1 MSEEIIDTSSKE
13 KKRKNKIRE
22 DEDEKEEDEKEE
34 VVEEDKGIME
44 NKKKESKKKKVKKKE
59 NEITEEL
66 TEKKVRRK
74 YKKKI
79 GKANVKKTE
88 DEKKEKNN
96 KRNEISE
103 DNEDNENNENIEEKK
118 DNKIEEDKKEKR
130 KKKLHINE
138 NFEKYIME
146 AYQRINIL
154 YNENEGKEMEISKSQ
169 IHFNLKPAEKLLRSA
184 LKICEE
190 EENLKINIKIID
202 RLNRL
207 STYNEMNLNY
217 IIGDIYISLMNKENL
232 FEDEN
237 ENDLLL
243 FVNKVIQF
251 REIMKNTKLG
261 ISYNISLNNF
271 LGRVTEDFDLDESQL
286 NGIKL
291 ILENNKEISH
301 KLIFNNSFS
310 DFVFSLAQELEMQPN
325 IYEQYKVFIQNKND
339 IIDLIELCDLD
350 DKKNYIY
357 YLKLGK
363 YLAYLFYNKTFSIY
377 LRKDNNSDS
386 NEVDG
391 IRQLFFDGYNN
402 KGEMDIINDEKY
414 IISDDDIINDLREK
428 LCEII
433 LAYVEKFID
442 MVEFFSFQYLIYVL
456 LKRIYFSHFE
466 KYNTKTIITLLGES
480 LLNMCFFKES
490 PLGLIKG
497 FINKILKSEKNE
509 HLELKNALIE
519 NIKEVKNEPNCLYKL
534 PKSIK
539 LDLNEEEEKKEKEEE
554 EKEKEKEEE
563 EEESESDDDF
573 EDNEIDKG
581 FTRQKEEV
589 IFIFQNDI
597 KLGFFNYKVINA
609 GEKFVYY
616 EEINKEYS
624 VLDFCLNI
632 DELDIKVTITDLTE
646 GREIFSKDRV
656 NCVFDVP
663 LKIIMFFTTP
673 RILKFEFDNSYSWL
687 RSKTIEYKTNIFYPK
702 HPYLIGHQILISK
715 YQKIILQSKNK
726 KKGNKKKEFVD
737 EGSKILIVK
746 INGEKKVFNFVNVNQ
761 NLNVI
766 DKMVKDKYLSVSSI
780 YIKIRNEK
788 DENSKSYFYYYKEN
802 EGLIENEL
810 TKENM
815 EKYLHILLSK
825 SKENLYV
832 FNLYI
837 INGDSNE
844 NNVNHYYYYS
854 IKKLLGFEP
863 VIKIEGVMQKIIFFI
878 QNLNQSQL
886 LYYLY
891 KQIYNSESIDIILLI
906 NYSKYGGY
914 NLVVYNNEEI
924 SSNLNELFIG
934 LNKNSSID
942 ENIKIICKGI
952 EKLVENDNY
961 IDVILTAPIDDKEN
975 EITPD
980 KIEEK
985 LIQKGI
991 NKNRNN
997 IRIIKTNAEFNK
1009 EIETYSH
1016 VFYLDN

>member
-13 KKRKNKIRE
+13 KKRNNKRKE
-22 DEDEKEEDEKEE
+22 DEDEKEEDENEE
-34 VVEEDKGIME
+34 IEEEE
-44 NKKKESKKKKVKKKE
+44 NKIKKKKKKESKKKKAKKKE
-59 NEITEEL
+59 NEKTEEL
-66 TEKKVRRK
+66 DEKKVKRK
-74 YKKKI
+74 YKKKTDKKNI
-79 GKANVKKTE
+79 KKSEEIKKAKI
-88 DEKKEKNN
+88 N
-96 KRNEISE
+96 KMNEIDIE
-103 DNEDNENNENIEEKK
+103 EKEEIIEDNENN
-118 DNKIEEDKKEKR
+118 DNKIEKNKKEKR
-130 KKKLHINE
+130 KKILHINE

-146 AYQRINIL
+146 AYQKINIL
-154 YNENEGKEMEISKSQ
+154 YNENEEIPLSQ
-169 IHFNLKPAEKLLRSA
+169 IHFNLKPAEKMLRSA

-190 EENLKINIKIID
+190 EEDLKINLKIID

-217 IIGDIYISLMNKENL
+217 IIGNIYISLMNKENL
-232 FEDEN
+232 FDDEN

-261 ISYNISLNNF
+261 IKYNISLNNF
-271 LGRVTEDFDLDESQL
+271 LSRVTEDFDLDETQL
-286 NGIKL
+286 NGIKT
-291 ILENNKEISH
+291 ILENNKEIAHNISL
-301 KLIFNNSFS
+301 KNTFS
-310 DFVFSLAQELEMQPN
+310 DFIFSLAQELEMQPN
-325 IYEQYKVFIQNKND
+325 IYEQYRVFIQNKND

-350 DKKNYIY
+350 DKKNYNY

-363 YLAYLFYNKTFSIY
+363 YLAYLFHNKTFSIY
-377 LRKDNNSDS
+377 LKKDNNSDS
-386 NEVDG
+386 NEIDG
-391 IRQLFFDGYNN
+391 IRQLFFDGYSN
-402 KGEMDIINDEKY
+402 KGEMDIVNDEKY

-433 LAYVEKFID
+433 LAYAEKFID
-442 MVEFFSFQYLIYVL
+442 MVDFFSFQYLIYVL
-456 LKRIYFSHFE
+456 LKRIYFSHYE
-466 KYNTKTIITLLGES
+466 NYNKQTIITLLAES

-509 HLELKNALIE
+509 HLELKNVLIE
-519 NIKEVKNEPNCLYKL
+519 NLKEVRKEPNFLYKL

-539 LDLNEEEEKKEKEEE
+539 LDINEEEEEKKDEEE
-554 EKEKEKEEE
+554 EEEE
-563 EEESESDDDF
+563 EEESEDDF
-573 EDNEIDKG
+573 EENEIDKG

-656 NCVFDVP
+656 NCVFDIP

-726 KKGNKKKEFVD
+726 EKRNKKKGFVD
-737 EGSKILIVK
+737 EGSKILITK
-746 INGEKKVFNFVNVNQ
+746 INEEKKVFNFVNVNQ

-780 YIKIRNEK
+780 FIKIKNEK
-788 DENSKSYFYYYKEN
+788 DENNKSYFYYYKEN

-815 EKYLHILLSK
+815 EKYLYIILSK

-878 QNLNQSQL
+878 QNLSQSQL

-891 KQIYNSESIDIILLI
+891 KHIYNNESIDIILLI

-924 SSNLNELFIG
+924 SSNLNELFSG
-934 LNKNSSID
+934 LNKNTLID

-952 EKLVENDNY
+952 EKLVENDDN
-961 IDVILTAPIDDKEN
+961 IDIILTDSIDDKEN

-980 KIEEK
+980 KLEEK

-1009 EIETYSH
+1009 EIEKYSH

>member
-13 KKRKNKIRE
+13 KKRNNKRKE
-22 DEDEKEEDEKEE
+22 DEDEKEEDENEE
-34 VVEEDKGIME
+34 IEEEENKIIK
-44 NKKKESKKKKVKKKE
+44 NKKKESKKKKAKKKE
-59 NEITEEL
+59 NEKTEEL
-66 TEKKVRRK
+66 DEKKVKRK
-74 YKKKI
+74 YKKKTDKKNI
-79 GKANVKKTE
+79 KKSEEIKKAKI
-88 DEKKEKNN
+88 N
-96 KRNEISE
+96 KMNEIDIE
-103 DNEDNENNENIEEKK
+103 EKEEIIEDNENN
-118 DNKIEEDKKEKR
+118 DNKIEKNKKEKR
-130 KKKLHINE
+130 KKILHINE

-146 AYQRINIL
+146 AYQKINIL
-154 YNENEGKEMEISKSQ
+154 YNENEEIPLSQ
-169 IHFNLKPAEKLLRSA
+169 IHFNLKPAEKMLRSA

-190 EENLKINIKIID
+190 EEDLKINLKIID

-217 IIGDIYISLMNKENL
+217 IIGNIYISLMNKENL
-232 FEDEN
+232 FDDEN

-261 ISYNISLNNF
+261 IKYNISLNNF
-271 LGRVTEDFDLDESQL
+271 LSRVTEDFDLDETQL
-286 NGIKL
+286 NGIKT
-291 ILENNKEISH
+291 ILENNKEIAHNISL
-301 KLIFNNSFS
+301 KNTFS
-310 DFVFSLAQELEMQPN
+310 DFIFSLAQELEMQPN
-325 IYEQYKVFIQNKND
+325 IYEQYRVFIQNKND

-350 DKKNYIY
+350 DKKNYNY

-363 YLAYLFYNKTFSIY
+363 YLAYLFHNKTFSIY
-377 LRKDNNSDS
+377 LKKDNNSDS
-386 NEVDG
+386 NEIDG
-391 IRQLFFDGYNN
+391 IRQLFFDGYSN
-402 KGEMDIINDEKY
+402 KGEMDIVNDEKY

-433 LAYVEKFID
+433 LAYAEKFID
-442 MVEFFSFQYLIYVL
+442 MVDFFSFQYLIYVL
-456 LKRIYFSHFE
+456 LKRIYFSHYE
-466 KYNTKTIITLLGES
+466 NYNKQTIITLLAES

-509 HLELKNALIE
+509 HLELKNVLIE
-519 NIKEVKNEPNCLYKL
+519 NLKEVRKEPNFLYKL

-539 LDLNEEEEKKEKEEE
+539 LDINEEEEEKKDEEE
-554 EKEKEKEEE
+554 EEEE
-563 EEESESDDDF
+563 EEESEDDF
-573 EDNEIDKG
+573 EENEIDKG

-656 NCVFDVP
+656 NCVFDIP

-726 KKGNKKKEFVD
+726 EKRNKKKGFVD
-737 EGSKILIVK
+737 EGSKILITK
-746 INGEKKVFNFVNVNQ
+746 INEEKKVFNFVNVNQ

-780 YIKIRNEK
+780 FIKIKNEK
-788 DENSKSYFYYYKEN
+788 DENNKSYFYYYKEN

-815 EKYLHILLSK
+815 EKYLYIILSK

-878 QNLNQSQL
+878 QNLSQSQL

-891 KQIYNSESIDIILLI
+891 KHIYNNESIDIILLI

-924 SSNLNELFIG
+924 SSNLNELFSG
-934 LNKNSSID
+934 LNKNTLID

-952 EKLVENDNY
+952 EKLVENDDN
-961 IDVILTAPIDDKEN
+961 IDIILTDSIDDKEN

-980 KIEEK
+980 KLEEK

-997 IRIIKTNAEFNK
+997 IRIIKTNAELNK
-1009 EIETYSH
+1009 EIEKYSH

>member
-1 MSEEIIDTSSKE
+1 MSEEIIDTSIE
-13 KKRKNKIRE
+13 KKRSRRE
-22 DEDEKEEDEKEE
+22 EEIEDEKEEDEKEE
-34 VVEEDKGIME
+34 IEKEDKGIIE

-59 NEITEEL
+59 NEKTEEL
-66 TEKKVRRK
+66 NEKKIKRK
-74 YKKKI
+74 SNKKI
-79 GKANVKKTE
+79 GKKNVKKSE
-88 DEKKEKNN
+88 DKKKEKNI
-96 KRNEISE
+96 KMNEIDDE
-103 DNEDNENNENIEEKK
+103 EKDKINEDNENNEIKK
-118 DNKIEEDKKEKR
+118 DNKIEEDEKKIKDKKVKR
-130 KKKLHINE
+130 KKKLRINE

-146 AYQRINIL
+146 AYQRINTL
-154 YNENEGKEMEISKSQ
+154 YNENEGKDIIITQSQ

-184 LKICEE
+184 LEICGEE
-190 EENLKINIKIID
+190 EDLKINIKIID

-207 STYNEMNLNY
+207 SNYNEMNLNY
-217 IIGDIYISLMNKENL
+217 IIGNIYISLMNKENL
-232 FEDEN
+232 FDDEN

-261 ISYNISLNNF
+261 IKYNISLNNF
-271 LGRVTEDFDLDESQL
+271 LGRVTEDFDLDDNQL
-286 NGIKL
+286 KVIKL

-301 KLIFNNSFS
+301 NLPFKDTFHNFI
-310 DFVFSLAQELEMQPN
+310 FSLAKELEMQPN
-325 IYEQYKVFIQNKND
+325 IYEQYKVFIQNKGD

-350 DKKNYIY
+350 DKKKYND

-363 YLAYLFYNKTFSIY
+363 YLAYLFYNKMFSIY
-377 LRKDNNSDS
+377 LKKDNNSDR

-391 IRQLFFDGYNN
+391 IRRLFFDGYSN

-414 IISDDDIINDLREK
+414 IISDDDIIYNLREK

-433 LAYVEKFID
+433 LAYAEKFID
-442 MVEFFSFQYLIYVL
+442 MVDFFSFQYLIYVL
-456 LKRIYFSHFE
+456 LKRIYFSHYL
-466 KYNTKTIITLLGES
+466 KYKQAIITLLAES

-509 HLELKNALIE
+509 HLELKNALID
-519 NIKEVKNEPNCLYKL
+519 NLKEVKKEPNFLYKL

-539 LDLNEEEEKKEKEEE
+539 LDLNEGEEKKEEE
-554 EKEKEKEEE
+554 EKEEE
-563 EEESESDDDF
+563 EEEEEEESDDDL

-624 VLDFCLNI
+624 ILDFCLNI

-656 NCVFDVP
+656 NCVFDIP

-726 KKGNKKKEFVD
+726 EKRNKKKGFID
-737 EGSKILIVK
+737 EGGKILITK

-761 NLNVI
+761 NLNAI
-766 DKMVKDKYLSVSSI
+766 DRMVKDKYLSVSSI

-788 DENSKSYFYYYKEN
+788 DENNKSYFYYYKEK

-810 TKENM
+810 TKENV
-815 EKYLHILLSK
+815 ENYLYILLSK
-825 SKENLYV
+825 SNENLYV

-844 NNVNHYYYYS
+844 NNHYYYYS

-863 VIKIEGVMQKIIFFI
+863 VIKIEGIMQKIIFFI

-891 KQIYNSESIDIILLI
+891 KQIFNNEPIDIILLI

-914 NLVVYNNEEI
+914 KIVLYNNEEI
-924 SSNLNELFIG
+924 TSNLKELFIG

-942 ENIKIICKGI
+942 ENIKIISKGI
-952 EKLVENDNY
+952 EKLIENDNN

-980 KIEEK
+980 KLEEK
-985 LIQKGI
+985 LIQNEI
-991 NKNRNN
+991 NKN
-997 IRIIKTNAEFNK
+997 IRIIKTNVEFNK
-1009 EIETYSH
+1009 EMEIYSH

>member
-13 KKRKNKIRE
+13 KKRNNKRKE
-22 DEDEKEEDEKEE
+22 DEDEKEEDENEE
-34 VVEEDKGIME
+34 IEEEENKIIK
-44 NKKKESKKKKVKKKE
+44 NKKKESKKKKAKKKE
-59 NEITEEL
+59 NEKTEEL
-66 TEKKVRRK
+66 DEKKVKRK
-74 YKKKI
+74 YKKKTDKKNI
-79 GKANVKKTE
+79 KKSEEIKKAKI
-88 DEKKEKNN
+88 N
-96 KRNEISE
+96 KMNEIDIE
-103 DNEDNENNENIEEKK
+103 EKEEIIEDNENN
-118 DNKIEEDKKEKR
+118 DNKIEKNKKEKR
-130 KKKLHINE
+130 KKILHINE

-146 AYQRINIL
+146 AYQKINIL
-154 YNENEGKEMEISKSQ
+154 YNENEEIPLSQ
-169 IHFNLKPAEKLLRSA
+169 IHFNLKPAEKMLRSA

-190 EENLKINIKIID
+190 EEDLKINLKIID

-217 IIGDIYISLMNKENL
+217 IIGNIYISLMNKENL
-232 FEDEN
+232 FDDEN

-261 ISYNISLNNF
+261 IKYNISLNNF
-271 LGRVTEDFDLDESQL
+271 LSRVTEDFDLDETQL
-286 NGIKL
+286 NGIKT
-291 ILENNKEISH
+291 ILENNKEIAHNISL
-301 KLIFNNSFS
+301 KNTFS
-310 DFVFSLAQELEMQPN
+310 DFIFSLAQELEMQPN
-325 IYEQYKVFIQNKND
+325 IYEQYRVFIQNKND

-350 DKKNYIY
+350 DKKNYNY

-363 YLAYLFYNKTFSIY
+363 YLAYLFHNKTFSIY
-377 LRKDNNSDS
+377 LKKDNNSDS
-386 NEVDG
+386 NEIDG
-391 IRQLFFDGYNN
+391 IRQLFFDGYSN
-402 KGEMDIINDEKY
+402 KGEMDIVNDEKY

-433 LAYVEKFID
+433 LAYAEKFID
-442 MVEFFSFQYLIYVL
+442 MVDFFSFQYLIYVL
-456 LKRIYFSHFE
+456 LKRIYFSHYE
-466 KYNTKTIITLLGES
+466 NYNKQTIITLLAES

-509 HLELKNALIE
+509 HLELKNVLIE
-519 NIKEVKNEPNCLYKL
+519 NLKEVRKEPNFLYKL

-539 LDLNEEEEKKEKEEE
+539 LDINEEEEEKKDEEE
-554 EKEKEKEEE
+554 EEEEE
-563 EEESESDDDF
+563 EEESEDDF
-573 EDNEIDKG
+573 EENEIDKG

-656 NCVFDVP
+656 NCVFDIP

-726 KKGNKKKEFVD
+726 EKRNKKKGFVD
-737 EGSKILIVK
+737 EGSKILITK
-746 INGEKKVFNFVNVNQ
+746 INEEKKVFNFVNVNQ

-780 YIKIRNEK
+780 FIKIKNEK
-788 DENSKSYFYYYKEN
+788 DENNKSYFYYYKEN

-815 EKYLHILLSK
+815 EKYLYIILSK

-878 QNLNQSQL
+878 QNLSQSQL

-891 KQIYNSESIDIILLI
+891 KHIYNNESIDIILLI

-924 SSNLNELFIG
+924 SSNLNELFSG
-934 LNKNSSID
+934 LNKNTLID

-952 EKLVENDNY
+952 EKLVENDDN
-961 IDVILTAPIDDKEN
+961 IDIILTDSIDDKEN

-980 KIEEK
+980 KLEEK

-997 IRIIKTNAEFNK
+997 IRIIKTNAELNK
-1009 EIETYSH
+1009 EIEKYSH

>member
-1 MSEEIIDTSSKE
+1 MSEELIDTSSKE
-13 KKRKNKIRE
+13 KKRNNKRKE
-22 DEDEKEEDEKEE
+22 DEDEKEEDENEE
-34 VVEEDKGIME
+34 IEEEENKIIK
-44 NKKKESKKKKVKKKE
+44 NKKKESKKKKAKKKE
-59 NEITEEL
+59 NEKTEEL
-66 TEKKVRRK
+66 DEKKVKRK
-74 YKKKI
+74 YKKKTDKKNI
-79 GKANVKKTE
+79 KKSEEIKKAKI
-88 DEKKEKNN
+88 N
-96 KRNEISE
+96 KMNEIDIE
-103 DNEDNENNENIEEKK
+103 EKEEIIEDNENN
-118 DNKIEEDKKEKR
+118 DNKIEKNKKEKR
-130 KKKLHINE
+130 KKILHINE

-146 AYQRINIL
+146 AYQKINIL
-154 YNENEGKEMEISKSQ
+154 YNENEEIPLSQ
-169 IHFNLKPAEKLLRSA
+169 IHFNLKPVEKMLRSA

-190 EENLKINIKIID
+190 EEDLKINLKIID

-217 IIGDIYISLMNKENL
+217 IIGNIYISLMNKENL
-232 FEDEN
+232 FDDEN

-261 ISYNISLNNF
+261 IKYNISLNNF
-271 LGRVTEDFDLDESQL
+271 LSRVTEDFDLDETQL
-286 NGIKL
+286 NGIKT
-291 ILENNKEISH
+291 ILENNKEIAHNISL
-301 KLIFNNSFS
+301 KNTFS
-310 DFVFSLAQELEMQPN
+310 DFIFSLAQELEMQPN
-325 IYEQYKVFIQNKND
+325 IYEQYRVFIQNKND

-350 DKKNYIY
+350 DKKNYNY

-363 YLAYLFYNKTFSIY
+363 YLAYLFHNKTFSIY
-377 LRKDNNSDS
+377 LKKDNNSDS
-386 NEVDG
+386 NEIDG
-391 IRQLFFDGYNN
+391 IRQLFFDGYSN
-402 KGEMDIINDEKY
+402 KGEMDIVNDEKY

-433 LAYVEKFID
+433 LAYAEKFID
-442 MVEFFSFQYLIYVL
+442 MVDFFSFQYLIYVL
-456 LKRIYFSHFE
+456 LKRIYFSHYE
-466 KYNTKTIITLLGES
+466 NYNKQTIITLLAES

-509 HLELKNALIE
+509 HLELKNVLIE
-519 NIKEVKNEPNCLYKL
+519 NLKEVRKEPNFLYKL

-539 LDLNEEEEKKEKEEE
+539 LDKNEEEEEKKDEEE
-554 EKEKEKEEE
+554 EEEE
-563 EEESESDDDF
+563 EEESEDDF
-573 EDNEIDKG
+573 EENEIDKG
-581 FTRQKEEV
+581 FARQKEEV

-656 NCVFDVP
+656 NCVFDIP

-726 KKGNKKKEFVD
+726 EKRNKKKGFVD
-737 EGSKILIVK
+737 EGSKILITK
-746 INGEKKVFNFVNVNQ
+746 INEEKKVFNFVNVNQ

-780 YIKIRNEK
+780 FIKIKNEK
-788 DENSKSYFYYYKEN
+788 DENNKSYFYYYKEN

-815 EKYLHILLSK
+815 EKYLYIILSK

-854 IKKLLGFEP
+854 IKKILGFEP

-878 QNLNQSQL
+878 QNLSQSQL

-891 KQIYNSESIDIILLI
+891 KHIYNNESIDIILLI

-924 SSNLNELFIG
+924 SSNLNELFSG
-934 LNKNSSID
+934 LNKNTLID

-952 EKLVENDNY
+952 EKLVENDDN
-961 IDVILTAPIDDKEN
+961 IDIILTDSIDDKEN

-980 KIEEK
+980 KLEEK

-1009 EIETYSH
+1009 EIEKYSH

>member
-13 KKRKNKIRE
+13 KKRNNKRKE
-22 DEDEKEEDEKEE
+22 DEDEKEEDENEE
-34 VVEEDKGIME
+34 IEEEENKIIK
-44 NKKKESKKKKVKKKE
+44 NKKKESKKKKAKKKE
-59 NEITEEL
+59 NEKTEEL
-66 TEKKVRRK
+66 DEKKVKRK
-74 YKKKI
+74 YKKKTDKKNI
-79 GKANVKKTE
+79 KKSEEIKKAKI
-88 DEKKEKNN
+88 N
-96 KRNEISE
+96 KMNEIDIE
-103 DNEDNENNENIEEKK
+103 EKEEIIEDNENN
-118 DNKIEEDKKEKR
+118 DNKIEKNKKEKR
-130 KKKLHINE
+130 KKILHINE

-146 AYQRINIL
+146 AYQKINIL
-154 YNENEGKEMEISKSQ
+154 YNENEEIPLSQ
-169 IHFNLKPAEKLLRSA
+169 IHFNLKPAEKMLRSA

-190 EENLKINIKIID
+190 EEDLKINLKIID

-217 IIGDIYISLMNKENL
+217 IIGNIYISLMNKENL
-232 FEDEN
+232 FDDEN

-261 ISYNISLNNF
+261 IKYNISLNNF
-271 LGRVTEDFDLDESQL
+271 LSRVTEDFDLDETQL
-286 NGIKL
+286 NGIKT
-291 ILENNKEISH
+291 ILENNKEIAHNISL
-301 KLIFNNSFS
+301 KNTFS
-310 DFVFSLAQELEMQPN
+310 DFIFSLAQELEMQPN
-325 IYEQYKVFIQNKND
+325 IYEQYRVFIQNKND

-350 DKKNYIY
+350 DKKNYNY

-363 YLAYLFYNKTFSIY
+363 YLAYLFHNKTFSIY
-377 LRKDNNSDS
+377 LKKDNNSDS
-386 NEVDG
+386 NEIDG
-391 IRQLFFDGYNN
+391 IRQLFFDGYSN
-402 KGEMDIINDEKY
+402 KGEMDIVNDEKY
-414 IISDDDIINDLREK
+414 IISDDDIIKDLREK

-433 LAYVEKFID
+433 LAYAEKFID
-442 MVEFFSFQYLIYVL
+442 MVDFFSFQYLIYVL
-456 LKRIYFSHFE
+456 LKRIYFSHYE
-466 KYNTKTIITLLGES
+466 NYNKQTIITLLAES

-509 HLELKNALIE
+509 HLELKNVLIE
-519 NIKEVKNEPNCLYKL
+519 NLKEVRKEPNFLYKL

-539 LDLNEEEEKKEKEEE
+539 LDINEEEEEKKDEEE
-554 EKEKEKEEE
+554 EEEEE
-563 EEESESDDDF
+563 EEESEDDF
-573 EDNEIDKG
+573 EENEIDKG

-656 NCVFDVP
+656 NCVFDIP

-726 KKGNKKKEFVD
+726 EKRNKKKGFVD
-737 EGSKILIVK
+737 EGSKILITK
-746 INGEKKVFNFVNVNQ
+746 INEEKKVFNFVNVNQ
-761 NLNVI
+761 NLNLI

-780 YIKIRNEK
+780 FIKIKNEK
-788 DENSKSYFYYYKEN
+788 DENNKSYFYYYKEN

-815 EKYLHILLSK
+815 EKYLYIILSK

-878 QNLNQSQL
+878 QNLSQSQL

-891 KQIYNSESIDIILLI
+891 KHIYNNESIDIILLI

-924 SSNLNELFIG
+924 SSNLNELFSG
-934 LNKNSSID
+934 LNKNTLID

-952 EKLVENDNY
+952 EKLVENDDN
-961 IDVILTAPIDDKEN
+961 IDIILTDSIDDKEN

-980 KIEEK
+980 KLEEK

-1009 EIETYSH
+1009 EIEKYSH

>member
-13 KKRKNKIRE
+13 KKRNNKRKE
-22 DEDEKEEDEKEE
+22 DEDEKEEDENEE
-34 VVEEDKGIME
+34 IEEEENKIIK
-44 NKKKESKKKKVKKKE
+44 NKKKESKKKKAKKKE
-59 NEITEEL
+59 NEKTEEL
-66 TEKKVRRK
+66 DEKKVRRK
-74 YKKKI
+74 YKKKTDKKNTKKSEEI
-79 GKANVKKTE
+79 KKAKI
-88 DEKKEKNN
+88 N
-96 KRNEISE
+96 KMNEIDIE
-103 DNEDNENNENIEEKK
+103 EKEEIIEDNENN
-118 DNKIEEDKKEKR
+118 DNKIEKNKKEKR
-130 KKKLHINE
+130 KKILHINE

-146 AYQRINIL
+146 AYQKINIL
-154 YNENEGKEMEISKSQ
+154 YNENEEIPLSQ
-169 IHFNLKPAEKLLRSA
+169 IHFNLKPAEKMLRSA

-190 EENLKINIKIID
+190 EEDLKINLKIID

-217 IIGDIYISLMNKENL
+217 IIGNIYISLMNKENL
-232 FEDEN
+232 FDDEN

-261 ISYNISLNNF
+261 IKYNISLNNF
-271 LGRVTEDFDLDESQL
+271 LSRVTEDFDLDETQL
-286 NGIKL
+286 NGIKT
-291 ILENNKEISH
+291 ILENNKEIAHNISL
-301 KLIFNNSFS
+301 KNTFS
-310 DFVFSLAQELEMQPN
+310 DFIFSLAQELEIQPN
-325 IYEQYKVFIQNKND
+325 IYEQYRVFIQNKND

-350 DKKNYIY
+350 DKKNYNY

-363 YLAYLFYNKTFSIY
+363 YLAYLFHNKTFSIY
-377 LRKDNNSDS
+377 LKKDNNSDS
-386 NEVDG
+386 NEIDG
-391 IRQLFFDGYNN
+391 IRQLFFDGYSN
-402 KGEMDIINDEKY
+402 KGEMDIVNDEKY
-414 IISDDDIINDLREK
+414 IISDDDIIKDLREK

-433 LAYVEKFID
+433 LAYAEKFID
-442 MVEFFSFQYLIYVL
+442 MVDFFSFQYLIYVL
-456 LKRIYFSHFE
+456 LKRIYFSHYE
-466 KYNTKTIITLLGES
+466 NYNKQTIITLLAES

-509 HLELKNALIE
+509 HLELKNVLIE
-519 NIKEVKNEPNCLYKL
+519 NLKEVRKEPNFLYKL

-539 LDLNEEEEKKEKEEE
+539 LDINEEEEEKKDEEE
-554 EKEKEKEEE
+554 EEEEE
-563 EEESESDDDF
+563 EEESEDDF
-573 EDNEIDKG
+573 EENEIDKG

-656 NCVFDVP
+656 NCVFDIP

-726 KKGNKKKEFVD
+726 EKRNKKKGFVD
-737 EGSKILIVK
+737 EGSKILITK
-746 INGEKKVFNFVNVNQ
+746 INEEKKVFNFVNVNQ

-780 YIKIRNEK
+780 FIKIKNEK
-788 DENSKSYFYYYKEN
+788 DENNKSYFYYYKEN

-815 EKYLHILLSK
+815 EKYLYIILSK

-878 QNLNQSQL
+878 QNLSQSQL

-891 KQIYNSESIDIILLI
+891 KHIYNNESIDIILLI

-924 SSNLNELFIG
+924 SSNLNELFSG
-934 LNKNSSID
+934 LNKNTLID

-952 EKLVENDNY
+952 EKLVENDDN
-961 IDVILTAPIDDKEN
+961 IDIILTDSIDDKEN

-980 KIEEK
+980 KLEEK

-1009 EIETYSH
+1009 EIEKYSH

>member
-13 KKRKNKIRE
+13 KKRNNKRKE
-22 DEDEKEEDEKEE
+22 DEDEKEEDENEE
-34 VVEEDKGIME
+34 IEEEENKIIK
-44 NKKKESKKKKVKKKE
+44 NKKKESKKKKAKKKE
-59 NEITEEL
+59 NEKTEEL
-66 TEKKVRRK
+66 DEKKVKRK
-74 YKKKI
+74 YKKKTDKKNI
-79 GKANVKKTE
+79 KKSEEIKKAKI
-88 DEKKEKNN
+88 N
-96 KRNEISE
+96 KMNEIDIE
-103 DNEDNENNENIEEKK
+103 EKEEIIEDNENN
-118 DNKIEEDKKEKR
+118 DNKIEKNKKEKR
-130 KKKLHINE
+130 KKILHINE

-146 AYQRINIL
+146 AYQKINIL
-154 YNENEGKEMEISKSQ
+154 YNENEEIPLSQ
-169 IHFNLKPAEKLLRSA
+169 IHFNLKPAEKMLRSA

-190 EENLKINIKIID
+190 EEDLKINLKIID

-217 IIGDIYISLMNKENL
+217 IIGNIYISLMNKENL
-232 FEDEN
+232 FDDEN

-261 ISYNISLNNF
+261 IKYNISLNNF
-271 LGRVTEDFDLDESQL
+271 LSRVTEDFDLDETQL
-286 NGIKL
+286 NGIKT
-291 ILENNKEISH
+291 ILENNKEIAHNISL
-301 KLIFNNSFS
+301 KNTFS
-310 DFVFSLAQELEMQPN
+310 DFIFSLAQELEIQPN
-325 IYEQYKVFIQNKND
+325 IYEQYRVFIQNKND

-350 DKKNYIY
+350 DKKNYNY

-363 YLAYLFYNKTFSIY
+363 YLAYLFHNKTFSIY
-377 LRKDNNSDS
+377 LKKDNNSDS
-386 NEVDG
+386 NEIDG
-391 IRQLFFDGYNN
+391 IRQLFFDGYSN
-402 KGEMDIINDEKY
+402 KGEMDIVNDEKY

-433 LAYVEKFID
+433 LAYAEKFID
-442 MVEFFSFQYLIYVL
+442 MVDFFSFQYLIYVL
-456 LKRIYFSHFE
+456 LKRIYFSHYE
-466 KYNTKTIITLLGES
+466 NYNKQTIITLLAES

-509 HLELKNALIE
+509 HLELKNVLIE
-519 NIKEVKNEPNCLYKL
+519 NLKEVRKEPNFLYKL

-539 LDLNEEEEKKEKEEE
+539 LDINEEEEEKKDEEE
-554 EKEKEKEEE
+554 EEEEE
-563 EEESESDDDF
+563 EEESGDDF
-573 EDNEIDKG
+573 EENEIDKG

-656 NCVFDVP
+656 NCVFDIP

-726 KKGNKKKEFVD
+726 EKRNKKKGFVD
-737 EGSKILIVK
+737 EGSKILITK
-746 INGEKKVFNFVNVNQ
+746 INEEKKVFNFVNVNQ

-780 YIKIRNEK
+780 FIKIKNEK
-788 DENSKSYFYYYKEN
+788 DENNKSYFYYYKEN

-815 EKYLHILLSK
+815 EKYLYIILSK

-844 NNVNHYYYYS
+844 HNVNHYYYYS

-878 QNLNQSQL
+878 QNLSQSQL

-891 KQIYNSESIDIILLI
+891 KHIYNNESIDIILLI

-924 SSNLNELFIG
+924 SSNLNELFSG
-934 LNKNSSID
+934 LNKNTLID

-952 EKLVENDNY
+952 EKLVENDDN
-961 IDVILTAPIDDKEN
+961 IDIILTDSIDDKEN

-980 KIEEK
+980 KLEEK

-1009 EIETYSH
+1009 EIEKYSH

>member
-13 KKRKNKIRE
+13 KKRNNKRKE
-22 DEDEKEEDEKEE
+22 DEDEKKEDENEE
-34 VVEEDKGIME
+34 IEEEENKIIK
-44 NKKKESKKKKVKKKE
+44 NKKKESKKKKAKKKE
-59 NEITEEL
+59 NEKTEEL
-66 TEKKVRRK
+66 DEKKVKRK
-74 YKKKI
+74 YKKKTDKKNI
-79 GKANVKKTE
+79 KKSEEIKKAKI
-88 DEKKEKNN
+88 N
-96 KRNEISE
+96 KMNEIDIE
-103 DNEDNENNENIEEKK
+103 EKEEIIEDNENN
-118 DNKIEEDKKEKR
+118 DNKIEKNKKEKR
-130 KKKLHINE
+130 KKILHINE

-146 AYQRINIL
+146 AYQKINIL
-154 YNENEGKEMEISKSQ
+154 YNENEEIPLSQ
-169 IHFNLKPAEKLLRSA
+169 IHFNLKPAEKMLRSA

-190 EENLKINIKIID
+190 EEDLKINLKIID

-217 IIGDIYISLMNKENL
+217 IIGNIYISLMNKENL
-232 FEDEN
+232 FDDEN

-261 ISYNISLNNF
+261 IKYNISLNNF
-271 LGRVTEDFDLDESQL
+271 LSRVTEDFDLDETQL
-286 NGIKL
+286 NGIKT
-291 ILENNKEISH
+291 ILENNKEIAHNISL
-301 KLIFNNSFS
+301 KNTFS
-310 DFVFSLAQELEMQPN
+310 DFIFSLAQELEMQPN
-325 IYEQYKVFIQNKND
+325 IYEQYRVFIQNKND

-350 DKKNYIY
+350 DKKNYNY

-363 YLAYLFYNKTFSIY
+363 YLAYLFHNKTFSIY
-377 LRKDNNSDS
+377 LKKDNNSDS
-386 NEVDG
+386 NEIDG
-391 IRQLFFDGYNN
+391 IRQLFFDGYSN
-402 KGEMDIINDEKY
+402 KGEMDIVNDEKY
-414 IISDDDIINDLREK
+414 IISDDDIIKDLREK

-433 LAYVEKFID
+433 LAYAEKFID
-442 MVEFFSFQYLIYVL
+442 MVDFFSFQYLIYVL
-456 LKRIYFSHFE
+456 LKRIYFSHYE
-466 KYNTKTIITLLGES
+466 NYNKQTIITLLAES

-509 HLELKNALIE
+509 HLELKNVLIE
-519 NIKEVKNEPNCLYKL
+519 NLKEVRKEPNFLYKL

-539 LDLNEEEEKKEKEEE
+539 LDINEEEEEKKDEEE
-554 EKEKEKEEE
+554 EEEEE
-563 EEESESDDDF
+563 EEESEDDF
-573 EDNEIDKG
+573 EENEIDKG
-581 FTRQKEEV
+581 FARQKEEV

-656 NCVFDVP
+656 NCVFDIP

-726 KKGNKKKEFVD
+726 EKRNKKKGFVD
-737 EGSKILIVK
+737 EGSKILITK
-746 INGEKKVFNFVNVNQ
+746 INEEKKVFNFVNVNQ

-780 YIKIRNEK
+780 FIKIKNEK
-788 DENSKSYFYYYKEN
+788 DENNKSYFYYYKEN

-815 EKYLHILLSK
+815 EKYLYIILSK

-854 IKKLLGFEP
+854 IKKILGFEP

-878 QNLNQSQL
+878 QNLSQSQL

-891 KQIYNSESIDIILLI
+891 KQIYNNESIDIILLI

-924 SSNLNELFIG
+924 SSNLNELFSG
-934 LNKNSSID
+934 LNKNTLID

-952 EKLVENDNY
+952 EKLVENDDN
-961 IDVILTAPIDDKEN
+961 IDIILTDSIDDKEN

-980 KIEEK
+980 KLEEK

-1009 EIETYSH
+1009 EIEKYSH

>member
-13 KKRKNKIRE
+13 KKRNNKRKE
-22 DEDEKEEDEKEE
+22 DEDEKEEDENEE
-34 VVEEDKGIME
+34 IEEEENKIIK
-44 NKKKESKKKKVKKKE
+44 NKKKESKKKKAKKKE
-59 NEITEEL
+59 NEKTEEL
-66 TEKKVRRK
+66 DEKKVKRK
-74 YKKKI
+74 YKKKTDKKNI
-79 GKANVKKTE
+79 KKSEEIKKAKI
-88 DEKKEKNN
+88 N
-96 KRNEISE
+96 KMNEIDIE
-103 DNEDNENNENIEEKK
+103 EKEEIIEDNENN
-118 DNKIEEDKKEKR
+118 DNKIEKNKKEKR
-130 KKKLHINE
+130 KKILHINE

-146 AYQRINIL
+146 AYQKINIL
-154 YNENEGKEMEISKSQ
+154 YNENEEIPLSQ
-169 IHFNLKPAEKLLRSA
+169 IHFNLKPAEKMLRSA

-190 EENLKINIKIID
+190 EEDLKINLKIID

-217 IIGDIYISLMNKENL
+217 IIGNIYISLMNKENL
-232 FEDEN
+232 FDDEN

-261 ISYNISLNNF
+261 IKYNISLNNF
-271 LGRVTEDFDLDESQL
+271 LSRVTEDFDLDETQL
-286 NGIKL
+286 NGIKT
-291 ILENNKEISH
+291 ILENNKEIAHNISL
-301 KLIFNNSFS
+301 KNTFS
-310 DFVFSLAQELEMQPN
+310 DFIFSLAQELEMQPN
-325 IYEQYKVFIQNKND
+325 IYEQYRVFIQNKND

-350 DKKNYIY
+350 DKKNYNY

-363 YLAYLFYNKTFSIY
+363 YLAYLFHNKTFSIY
-377 LRKDNNSDS
+377 LKKDNNSDS
-386 NEVDG
+386 NEIDG
-391 IRQLFFDGYNN
+391 IRQLFFDGYSN
-402 KGEMDIINDEKY
+402 KGEMDIVNDEKY

-433 LAYVEKFID
+433 LAYAEKFID
-442 MVEFFSFQYLIYVL
+442 MVDFFSFQYLIYVL
-456 LKRIYFSHFE
+456 LKRIYFSHYE
-466 KYNTKTIITLLGES
+466 NYNKQTIITLLAES

-509 HLELKNALIE
+509 HLELKNVLIE
-519 NIKEVKNEPNCLYKL
+519 NLKEVRKEPNFLYKL

-539 LDLNEEEEKKEKEEE
+539 LDINEEEEEKKDEEE
-554 EKEKEKEEE
+554 EEEEE
-563 EEESESDDDF
+563 EEESEDDF
-573 EDNEIDKG
+573 EENEIDKG

-656 NCVFDVP
+656 NCVFDIP

-726 KKGNKKKEFVD
+726 EKRNKKKGFVD
-737 EGSKILIVK
+737 EGSKILITK
-746 INGEKKVFNFVNVNQ
+746 INEEKKVFNFVNVNQ

-780 YIKIRNEK
+780 FIKIKNEK
-788 DENSKSYFYYYKEN
+788 DENNKSYFYYYKEN

-815 EKYLHILLSK
+815 EKYLYIILSK

-878 QNLNQSQL
+878 QNLSQSQL

-891 KQIYNSESIDIILLI
+891 KHIYNNESIDIILLI

-924 SSNLNELFIG
+924 SSNLNELFSG
-934 LNKNSSID
+934 LNKNTLID

-952 EKLVENDNY
+952 EKLVENDDN
-961 IDVILTAPIDDKEN
+961 IDIILTDSIDDKEN

-980 KIEEK
+980 KLEEK

-1009 EIETYSH
+1009 EIEKYSH

>member
-13 KKRKNKIRE
+13 KKRNNKRKE
-22 DEDEKEEDEKEE
+22 DEDEKEEDENEE
-34 VVEEDKGIME
+34 IEEEENKIIK
-44 NKKKESKKKKVKKKE
+44 NKKKESKKKKAKKKE
-59 NEITEEL
+59 NEKTEEL
-66 TEKKVRRK
+66 DEKKVKRK
-74 YKKKI
+74 YKKKTDKKNI
-79 GKANVKKTE
+79 KKSEEIKKAKI
-88 DEKKEKNN
+88 N
-96 KRNEISE
+96 KMNEIDIE
-103 DNEDNENNENIEEKK
+103 EKEEIIEDNENN
-118 DNKIEEDKKEKR
+118 DNKIEKNKKEKR
-130 KKKLHINE
+130 KKILHINE

-146 AYQRINIL
+146 AYQKINIL
-154 YNENEGKEMEISKSQ
+154 YNENEEIPLSQ
-169 IHFNLKPAEKLLRSA
+169 IHFNLKPAEKMLRSA

-190 EENLKINIKIID
+190 EEDLKINLKIID

-217 IIGDIYISLMNKENL
+217 IIGNIYISLMNKENL
-232 FEDEN
+232 FDDEN

-261 ISYNISLNNF
+261 IKYNISLNNF
-271 LGRVTEDFDLDESQL
+271 LSRVTEDFDLDETQL
-286 NGIKL
+286 NGIKT
-291 ILENNKEISH
+291 ILENNKEIAHNISL
-301 KLIFNNSFS
+301 KNTFS
-310 DFVFSLAQELEMQPN
+310 DFIFSLAQELEMQPN
-325 IYEQYKVFIQNKND
+325 IYEQYRVFIQNKND

-350 DKKNYIY
+350 DKKNYNY

-363 YLAYLFYNKTFSIY
+363 YLAYLFHNKTFSIY
-377 LRKDNNSDS
+377 LKKDNNSDS
-386 NEVDG
+386 NEIDG
-391 IRQLFFDGYNN
+391 IRQLFFDGYSN
-402 KGEMDIINDEKY
+402 KGEMDIVNDEKY

-433 LAYVEKFID
+433 LAYAEKFID
-442 MVEFFSFQYLIYVL
+442 MVDFFSFQYLIYVL
-456 LKRIYFSHFE
+456 LKRIYFSHYE
-466 KYNTKTIITLLGES
+466 NYNKQTIITLLAES

-509 HLELKNALIE
+509 HLELKNVLIE
-519 NIKEVKNEPNCLYKL
+519 NLKEVRKEPNFLYKL

-539 LDLNEEEEKKEKEEE
+539 LDINEEEEEKKDEEE
-554 EKEKEKEEE
+554 EEEEE
-563 EEESESDDDF
+563 EEESEDDF
-573 EDNEIDKG
+573 EENEIDKG

-656 NCVFDVP
+656 NCVFDIP

-726 KKGNKKKEFVD
+726 EKRNKKKGFVD
-737 EGSKILIVK
+737 EGSKILITK
-746 INGEKKVFNFVNVNQ
+746 INEEKKVFNFVNVNQ

-780 YIKIRNEK
+780 FIKIKNEK
-788 DENSKSYFYYYKEN
+788 DENNKSYFYYYKEN

-815 EKYLHILLSK
+815 EKYLYIILSK

-844 NNVNHYYYYS
+844 HNVNHYYYYS

-878 QNLNQSQL
+878 QNLSQSQL

-891 KQIYNSESIDIILLI
+891 KHIYNNESIDIILLI

-924 SSNLNELFIG
+924 SSNLNELFSG
-934 LNKNSSID
+934 LNKNTLID

-952 EKLVENDNY
+952 EKLVENDDN
-961 IDVILTAPIDDKEN
+961 IDIILTDSIDDKEN

-980 KIEEK
+980 KLEEK

-997 IRIIKTNAEFNK
+997 IRIIKTNAELNK
-1009 EIETYSH
+1009 EIEKYSH

>member
-13 KKRKNKIRE
+13 KKRNNKRKE
-22 DEDEKEEDEKEE
+22 DEDEKEEDENEE
-34 VVEEDKGIME
+34 IEEEENKIIK
-44 NKKKESKKKKVKKKE
+44 NKKKESKKKKAKKKE
-59 NEITEEL
+59 NEKTEEL
-66 TEKKVRRK
+66 DEKKVKRK
-74 YKKKI
+74 YKKKTDKKNI
-79 GKANVKKTE
+79 KKSEEIKKAKI
-88 DEKKEKNN
+88 N
-96 KRNEISE
+96 KMNEIDIE
-103 DNEDNENNENIEEKK
+103 EKEEIIEDNENN
-118 DNKIEEDKKEKR
+118 DNKIEKNKKEKR
-130 KKKLHINE
+130 KKILHINE

-146 AYQRINIL
+146 AYQKINIL
-154 YNENEGKEMEISKSQ
+154 YNENEEIPLSQ
-169 IHFNLKPAEKLLRSA
+169 IHFNLKPAEKMLRSA

-190 EENLKINIKIID
+190 EEDLKINLKIID

-217 IIGDIYISLMNKENL
+217 IIGNIYISLMNKENL
-232 FEDEN
+232 FDDEN

-261 ISYNISLNNF
+261 IKYNISLNNF
-271 LGRVTEDFDLDESQL
+271 LSRVTEDFDLDETQL
-286 NGIKL
+286 NGIKT
-291 ILENNKEISH
+291 ILENNKEIAHNISL
-301 KLIFNNSFS
+301 KNTFS
-310 DFVFSLAQELEMQPN
+310 DFIFSLAQELEMQPN
-325 IYEQYKVFIQNKND
+325 IYEQYRVFIQNKND

-350 DKKNYIY
+350 DKKNYNY

-363 YLAYLFYNKTFSIY
+363 YLAYLFHNKTFSIY
-377 LRKDNNSDS
+377 LKKDNNSDS
-386 NEVDG
+386 NEIDG
-391 IRQLFFDGYNN
+391 IRQLFFDGYSN
-402 KGEMDIINDEKY
+402 KGEMDIVNDEKY
-414 IISDDDIINDLREK
+414 IISDDDIIKDLREK

-433 LAYVEKFID
+433 LAYAEKFID
-442 MVEFFSFQYLIYVL
+442 MVDFFSFQYLIYVL
-456 LKRIYFSHFE
+456 LKRIYFSHYE
-466 KYNTKTIITLLGES
+466 NYNKQTIITLLAES

-509 HLELKNALIE
+509 HLELKNVLIE
-519 NIKEVKNEPNCLYKL
+519 NLKEVRKEPNFLYKL

-539 LDLNEEEEKKEKEEE
+539 LDINEEEEEKKDEEE
-554 EKEKEKEEE
+554 EEEEE
-563 EEESESDDDF
+563 EEESEDDF
-573 EDNEIDKG
+573 EENEIDKG

-656 NCVFDVP
+656 NCVFDIP

-726 KKGNKKKEFVD
+726 EKRNKKKGFVD
-737 EGSKILIVK
+737 EGSKILITK
-746 INGEKKVFNFVNVNQ
+746 INEEKKVFNFVNVNQ

-780 YIKIRNEK
+780 FIKIKNEK
-788 DENSKSYFYYYKEN
+788 DENNKSYFYYYKEN

-815 EKYLHILLSK
+815 EKYLYIILSK

-878 QNLNQSQL
+878 QNLSQSQL

-891 KQIYNSESIDIILLI
+891 KHIYNNESIDIILLI

-924 SSNLNELFIG
+924 SSNLNELFSG
-934 LNKNSSID
+934 LNKNTLID

-952 EKLVENDNY
+952 EKLVENDDN
-961 IDVILTAPIDDKEN
+961 IDIILTDSIDDKEN

-980 KIEEK
+980 KLEEK

-1009 EIETYSH
+1009 EIEKYSH

>member
-13 KKRKNKIRE
+13 KKRNNKRKE
-22 DEDEKEEDEKEE
+22 DEDEKEEDENEE
-34 VVEEDKGIME
+34 IEEEENKIIK
-44 NKKKESKKKKVKKKE
+44 NKKKESKKKKAKKKE
-59 NEITEEL
+59 NEKTEEL
-66 TEKKVRRK
+66 DEKKVKRK
-74 YKKKI
+74 YKKKTDKKNI
-79 GKANVKKTE
+79 KKSEEIKKAKI
-88 DEKKEKNN
+88 N
-96 KRNEISE
+96 KMNEIDIE
-103 DNEDNENNENIEEKK
+103 EKEEIIEDNENN
-118 DNKIEEDKKEKR
+118 DNKIEKNKKEKR
-130 KKKLHINE
+130 KKILHINE

-146 AYQRINIL
+146 AYQKINIL
-154 YNENEGKEMEISKSQ
+154 YNENEEIPLSQ
-169 IHFNLKPAEKLLRSA
+169 IHFNLKPAEKMLRSA

-190 EENLKINIKIID
+190 EEDLKINLKIID

-217 IIGDIYISLMNKENL
+217 IIGNIYISLMNKENL
-232 FEDEN
+232 FDDEN

-261 ISYNISLNNF
+261 IKYNISLNNF
-271 LGRVTEDFDLDESQL
+271 LSRVTEDFDLDETQL
-286 NGIKL
+286 NGIKT
-291 ILENNKEISH
+291 ILENNKEIAHNISL
-301 KLIFNNSFS
+301 KNTFS
-310 DFVFSLAQELEMQPN
+310 DFIFSLAQELEIQPN
-325 IYEQYKVFIQNKND
+325 IYEQYRVFIQNKND

-350 DKKNYIY
+350 DKKNYNY

-363 YLAYLFYNKTFSIY
+363 YLAYLFHNKTFSIY
-377 LRKDNNSDS
+377 LKKDNNSDS
-386 NEVDG
+386 NEIDG
-391 IRQLFFDGYNN
+391 IRQLFFDGYSN
-402 KGEMDIINDEKY
+402 KGEMDIVNDEKY

-433 LAYVEKFID
+433 LAYAEKFID
-442 MVEFFSFQYLIYVL
+442 MVDFFSFQYLIYVL
-456 LKRIYFSHFE
+456 LKRIYFSHYE
-466 KYNTKTIITLLGES
+466 NYNKQTIITLLAES

-509 HLELKNALIE
+509 HLELKNVLIE
-519 NIKEVKNEPNCLYKL
+519 NLKEVRKEPNFLYKL

-539 LDLNEEEEKKEKEEE
+539 LDINEEEEEKKDEEE
-554 EKEKEKEEE
+554 EEEEE
-563 EEESESDDDF
+563 EEESEDDF
-573 EDNEIDKG
+573 EENEIDKG

-656 NCVFDVP
+656 NCVFDIP

-726 KKGNKKKEFVD
+726 EKRNKKKGFVD
-737 EGSKILIVK
+737 EGSKILITK
-746 INGEKKVFNFVNVNQ
+746 INEEKKVFNFVNVNQ

-780 YIKIRNEK
+780 FIKIKNEK
-788 DENSKSYFYYYKEN
+788 DENNKSYFYYYKEN

-815 EKYLHILLSK
+815 EKYLYIILSK

-878 QNLNQSQL
+878 QNLSQSQL

-891 KQIYNSESIDIILLI
+891 KHIYNNESIDIILLI

-924 SSNLNELFIG
+924 SSNLNELFSG
-934 LNKNSSID
+934 LNKNTLID

-952 EKLVENDNY
+952 EKLVENDDN
-961 IDVILTAPIDDKEN
+961 IDIILTDSIDDKEN

-980 KIEEK
+980 KLEEK

-1009 EIETYSH
+1009 EIEKYSH